1 MSSQNS
7 ENYYDVNYFN
17 DQKVIG
23 KRNAIEIIHNFSKF
37 IKETDAVLDFG
48 CGGGYLLNELICGD
62 KYGIDINPIAL
73 AEANK
78 MGIQTFTAIEKLKE
92 NSVDVVISNSA
103 LEHDPNPRESLK
115 KLFNVLKK
123 NGKIIFRVPHET
135 LNYSYRPNDWN
146 YHLYTW
152 SPMALGNLFN
162 DVGFNILECKIEKS
176 KRPPVNFLLKNS
188 VLNISIYYFYR
199 LIRIFLDEFWIKEI
213 GVDGY
218 TVLVA
223 QK

>member
-17 DQKVIG
+17 DQKIIG

-115 KLFNVLKK
+115 KLFKVLKK

-188 VLNISIYYFYR
+188 ILTISIYYFYR
-199 LIRIFLDEFWIKEI
+199 LVRIFLDEFWIKEI